1 MKTEIT
7 GNRFVKN
14 TQHPLK
20 ITDLGRVNILFGKN
34 GTGKSTFLRDV
45 YQAQSSDFHLVVPE
59 RGGGDML
66 YHSNIFDQENKE
78 KDRKSVR
85 AKNFDSQYRERSISR
100 TVAITQSVGYK
111 TLKKEPVEEIDAET
125 IEALFGVFLPE
136 FTAKFSETQ
145 PYSIEF
151 YRSDENNVVTKITD
165 IDQLSSGQVEAL
177 SLAADIVT
185 QAVLWRNE
193 KKCILV
199 DEPDAHLH
207 LDLQNRF
214 AIFIEEVS
222 KKFDVQLII
231 TTHSQ
236 ALLASLMNVCESIGI
251 VCLDSKEEEI
261 KAIQKNNNFI
271 FSNLLSSDLA
281 LSKVIGRKI
290 VIVEGN
296 DDFLVWNQAAR
307 NQNFADIAI
316 IEAGGSDILKYKTY
330 TEKILNAVSDDNN
343 QAGITLTD
351 RDKKEDA
358 THDSN
363 SILPIKR
370 LQCHSI
376 ENLFL
381 TNEVLQSIK
390 LNINLGTEL
399 DSISSSSPEDK
410 EEINKIKIDKKGT
423 KISKD
428 LIKKIH
434 HKIDTHLNI
443 TDWRIRV
450 GKVLGKERPIGELL
464 DFLGDDIVNY
474 IWGEVIADA
483 KEIKN
488 IS

>member
-1 MKTEIT
+1 
-7 GNRFVKN
+7 
-14 TQHPLK
+14 
-20 ITDLGRVNILFGKN
+20 
-34 GTGKSTFLRDV
+34 
-45 YQAQSSDFHLVVPE
+45 
-59 RGGGDML
+59 
-66 YHSNIFDQENKE
+66 
-78 KDRKSVR
+78 
-85 AKNFDSQYRERSISR
+85 
-100 TVAITQSVGYK
+100 
-111 TLKKEPVEEIDAET
+111 
-125 IEALFGVFLPE
+125 
-136 FTAKFSETQ
+136 
-145 PYSIEF
+145 
-151 YRSDENNVVTKITD
+151 
-165 IDQLSSGQVEAL
+165 L

-222 KKFDVQLII
+222 KKFDVQFII

-236 ALLASLMNVCESIGI
+236 ALLASLMNVCDSIGI
-251 VCLDSKEEEI
+251 VCLDSKKEEI
-261 KAIQKNNNFI
+261 KAIQKNDNFI

-307 NQNFADIAI
+307 NQNFDDIAI
-316 IEAGGSDILKYKTY
+316 IEAGGGDILQYKTY
-330 TEKILNAVSDDNN
+330 TEKILNAVSDDSN

-358 THDSN
+358 THDTN
-363 SILPIKR
+363 STLPIKR
-370 LQCHSI
+370 LQCYSI

-390 LNINLGTEL
+390 SDINLNTEL

-410 EEINKIKIDKKGT
+410 DEVEKIKTDKKGT

-434 HKIDTHLNI
+434 HKIDTHSNT

-450 GKVLGKERPIGELL
+450 GKVLGKERPTGELL
-464 DFLGDDIVNY
+464 DFLGNDVVDY
-474 IWGEVIADA
+474 IWGEVATA
-483 KEIKN
+483 TEQ
-488 IS
+488 

>member
-1 MKTEIT
+1 MKKEIT

-20 ITDLGRVNILFGKN
+20 ITGLERVNVLFGKN

-45 YQAQSSDFHLVVPE
+45 YQAQSNRFHLVVPE
-59 RGGGDML
+59 RGGGNML
-66 YHSNIFDQENKE
+66 YSSNIFDQENRE
-78 KDRKSVR
+78 NDRKNVR
-85 AKNFDSQYRERSISR
+85 SRNWDSQYRERSISR

-111 TLKKEPVEEIDAET
+111 TLKKESVGEIDAET
-125 IEALFGVFLPE
+125 IEVLFGFFLPE

-151 YRSDENNVVTKITD
+151 YRSDENNKVIKITD
-165 IDQLSSGQVEAL
+165 TNQLSSGQAEAL

-214 AIFIEEVS
+214 AIFIQEIA
-222 KKFDVQLII
+222 KKFDVQFVI

-236 ALLASLMNVCESIGI
+236 ALLASLMNVCDSIGI
-251 VCLDSKEEEI
+251 VCLDSKKEEI
-261 KAIQKNNNFI
+261 KAIQKNDNFI

-296 DDFLVWNQAAR
+296 DDFLIWNQAAR
-307 NQNFADIAI
+307 NQNFDDIAI
-316 IEAGGSDILKYKTY
+316 IEAGGGDILQYKNY
-330 TEKILNAVSDDNN
+330 AEKILNAISDNNN

-351 RDKKEDA
+351 RDEKKDT
-358 THDSN
+358 THDIN

-370 LQCHSI
+370 LQCYSI

-381 TNEVLQSIK
+381 TDEVLQSIK
-390 LNINLGTEL
+390 LDINLNTEL
-399 DSISSSSPEDK
+399 DNISSDSTEDK
-410 EEINKIKIDKKGT
+410 DEIDKIKVDKKST

-434 HKIDTHLNI
+434 NKIDTHSNT
-443 TDWRIRV
+443 TDWRIIV
-450 GKVLGKERPIGELL
+450 GKVLGKERPKGELL
-464 DFLGDDIVNY
+464 DFIGKDVVDYL
-474 IWGEVIADA
+474 WGETTVIT
-483 KEIKN
+483 K
-488 IS
+488 

>member
-7 GNRFVKN
+7 GDRFVKYK
-14 TQHPLK
+14 QQSLK
-20 ITDLGRVNILFGKN
+20 ISCLGRVNIIFGKN
-34 GTGKSTFLRDV
+34 GTGKSTFLRNI
-45 YQAQSSDFHLVVPE
+45 YQAQSNDFHLVVPE
-59 RGGGDML
+59 RGGGNML
-66 YHSNIFDQENKE
+66 YKSNIFDQENTE
-78 KDRKSVR
+78 NERKSVR
-85 AKNFDSQYRERSISR
+85 SRNWDSQYRERSISR
-100 TVAITQSVGYK
+100 TVAITQSIGYK
-111 TLKKEPVEEIDAET
+111 LLRKESIEEIDAES
-125 IEALFGVFLPE
+125 IEALFGIFLPE
-136 FTAKFSETQ
+136 FSAKFSRTQ

-151 YRSDENNVVTKITD
+151 YRNNEDGSTTIITD
-165 IDQLSSGQVEAL
+165 TNLLSSGQAEAL

-214 AIFIEEVS
+214 AIFVEEIAN
-222 KKFDVQLII
+222 KFDIQFII

-236 ALLASLMNVCESIGI
+236 ALLASLMNICDSIGI
-251 VCLDSKEEEI
+251 ICLDSKMQEI
-261 KAIQKNNNFI
+261 KAIQKNSNFI

-307 NQNFADIAI
+307 NQNFDDVVI
-316 IEAGGSDILKYKTY
+316 IEAGGGDILQYKNY
-330 TEKILNAVSDDNN
+330 TEKILKVISDDNK

-358 THDSN
+358 THDID

-370 LQCHSI
+370 LQCYSI

-390 LNINLGTEL
+390 VGIDLNTEL
-399 DSISSSSPEDK
+399 EAIVNDNPEHRD
-410 EEINKIKIDKKGT
+410 EVDKIKNDKKST
-423 KISKD
+423 KISKK

-434 HKIDTHLNI
+434 NKIDTHLDT
-443 TDWRIRV
+443 TDWRIRI
-450 GKVLGKERPIGELL
+450 GKVLGKERPSGELL
-464 DFLGDDIVNY
+464 DFIGNDVVNY
-474 IWGEVIADA
+474 IWPTE
-483 KEIKN
+483 
-488 IS
+488 

>member
-7 GNRFVKN
+7 GDRFVKN

-20 ITDLGRVNILFGKN
+20 ITGLERVNILFGKN
-34 GTGKSTFLRDV
+34 GTGKSTFLQNI
-45 YQAQSSDFHLVVPE
+45 YKTQSNDFHLVVPE
-59 RGGGDML
+59 RGGGNML
-66 YHSNIFDQENKE
+66 YQSNIFDQENKE
-78 KDRKSVR
+78 NERKSVR
-85 AKNFDSQYRERSISR
+85 SKNYDGQYRERSISR
-100 TVAITQSVGYK
+100 TASILSSLGHK
-111 TLKKEPVEEIDAET
+111 TYVKKEVVEETLVET

-136 FTAKFSETQ
+136 FIAKFSGNQ

-151 YRSDENNVVTKITD
+151 YRSDENNNSTKITD
-165 IDQLSSGQVEAL
+165 TTQLSSGQVEAL

-222 KKFDVQLII
+222 RKFDIQFII

-236 ALLASLMNVCESIGI
+236 ALLASLMNVCDSIGI
-251 VCLDSKEEEI
+251 VCLDSKKEEI
-261 KAIQKNNNFI
+261 KAIQKNDNFI

-307 NQNFADIAI
+307 NQNFDDIAI
-316 IEAGGSDILKYKTY
+316 IEAGGGDILQYKTY
-330 TEKILNAVSDDNN
+330 TEKILNAISDDASK
-343 QAGITLTD
+343 AGITLTD
-351 RDKKEDA
+351 RDKKEDT
-358 THDSN
+358 THDTN
-363 SILPIKR
+363 SILPIQR
-370 LQCHSI
+370 LQCYSI
-376 ENLFL
+376 ENLLL
-381 TNEVLQSIK
+381 TNEVLHSIK
-390 LNINLGTEL
+390 SDIDLNVEL

-410 EEINKIKIDKKGT
+410 VEIDKIKTDKKGT

-434 HKIDTHLNI
+434 NKIDTHSN
-443 TDWRIRV
+443 TADWRIRV
-450 GKVLGKERPIGELL
+450 GKVLGKARPTGELL
-464 DFLGDDIVNY
+464 DFLGNDVVNY
-474 IWGEVIADA
+474 IWGEVNNTET
-483 KEIKN
+483 KQ
-488 IS
+488 

>member
-14 TQHPLK
+14 TQHSLK
-20 ITDLGRVNILFGKN
+20 IIGLERVNILFGKN

-45 YQAQSSDFHLVVPE
+45 YQAQSNDFHLVVPE
-59 RGGGDML
+59 RGGGNML

-78 KDRKSVR
+78 DQRKSVR
-85 AKNFDSQYRERSISR
+85 SKNWDSQYRERSISR

-111 TLKKEPVEEIDAET
+111 TLKKELVEEIDAKT

-151 YRSDENNVVTKITD
+151 YRSDENNNSTKITD
-165 IDQLSSGQVEAL
+165 TNQLSSGQVEAL

-185 QAVLWRNE
+185 QAVLWKNE

-207 LDLQNRF
+207 LDLQSRF
-214 AIFIEEVS
+214 AIFIEEIS
-222 KKFDVQLII
+222 KKFDIQFII

-236 ALLASLMNVCESIGI
+236 ALLASLMNICDSIGI
-251 VCLDSKEEEI
+251 VCLDSKDEEI

-281 LSKVIGRKI
+281 LSKVIGRRI

-307 NQNFADIAI
+307 NQNFYDIAI
-316 IEAGGSDILKYKTY
+316 IEAGGSDILQYKTY

-358 THDSN
+358 THDAN

-370 LQCHSI
+370 LQCYSI

-390 LNINLGTEL
+390 SDINLNTEL

-410 EEINKIKIDKKGT
+410 DEIDKIKTDKKGT

-434 HKIDTHLNI
+434 SKIDTHSNT

-450 GKVLGKERPIGELL
+450 GKVLGKERPTGELL
-464 DFLGDDIVNY
+464 DFLGYDVVDY
-474 IWGEVIADA
+474 IWGEVVATT
-483 KEIKN
+483 E
-488 IS
+488 